1 MHRRLKQFAVV
12 VLFGGLSAATIAA
25 GQAPV
30 AVDSHPAFEQLT
42 LREAEILFTEHNRE
56 LQLANRAVEGAEAD
70 VLTAG
75 APPNPSLSIGSA
87 HISPSDGIGAGGLR
101 DKRVDTVIGLSQLFE
116 RGNKRELR
124 AGAAQFNAAAIR
136 SDRAEIE
143 RQQKVALHDTYYDL
157 ILAQEKLRISGETA
171 ASFEKTTDA
180 AKLRLKAGDI
190 APTELA
196 RISVDG
202 LRAQNDSRA
211 ARADL
216 ERAQLALAYM
226 IGAEREATR
235 IHAVDN
241 WPANQ
246 LPKEI
251 ADVDHLLSTRADVQA
266 AQARVAAAEKTGELA
281 RALRTRDITAGVQY
295 EHFPAETS
303 SENSYG
309 FFVSVPLFTRYYYE
323 GEIRR
328 AESDLQAARDNLDR
342 VRALALGEIAKS
354 RSDLQSAADR
364 VQRFHEV
371 LLNAAQKAADGAE
384 FAYGR
389 GAIGVMDLLDARRQL
404 YATRLEAA
412 AVQADYAKALAAWR
426 AATTAVDRPERLPLN
441 EPETPIR

>member
-1 MHRRLKQFAVV
+1 MHHRLKQFAAI
-12 VLFGGLSAATIAA
+12 VLFGGLSATTIAA
-25 GQAPV
+25 GQSPA
-30 AVDSHPAFEQLT
+30 AVDPHPALEQLT
-42 LREAEILFTEHNRE
+42 LREAEVLFIEHNRE
-56 LQLANRAVEGAEAD
+56 LQLANRVVEGAEAD
-70 VLTAG
+70 VLTAN

-101 DKRVDTVIGLSQLFE
+101 DKRVDTVIGLSQVFE

-124 AGAAQFNAAAIR
+124 AGAAQFNASASR
-136 SDRAEIE
+136 SDRAEVE
-143 RQQKVALHDTYYDL
+143 RQQKVTLYDTYYDL

-202 LRAQNDSRA
+202 LRAQNDART
-211 ARADL
+211 ARADQ

-235 IHAVDN
+235 LHAVDK
-241 WPANQ
+241 WPAAQ
-246 LPKEI
+246 LP
-251 ADVDHLLSTRADVQA
+251 ADTLETEHLLDGRADVQA
-266 AQARVAAAEKTGELA
+266 ARARVGAAEQIRDLA
-281 RALRTRDITAGVQY
+281 RSLRTRDITAGVQY

-342 VRALALGEIAKS
+342 VRALAIGEIAKS

-384 FAYGR
+384 FAYSR

-404 YATRLEAA
+404 YATRLEAV
-412 AVQADYAKALAAWR
+412 AVQADYAKALAAWQ
-426 AATTAVDRPERLPLN
+426 AAITAVDRPERLPLK